1 MRQIWFP
8 ESHPNF
14 QCRTVCSFFSKLQ
27 ALCYTMIDQS
37 LNTGLKNGDAS
48 SYEVLYWLTAAR
60 LKNYCR
66 IFINDQ
72 LLVDDL
78 GQNAYVKLWEKRML
92 IKPNRSVEGLLFTI
106 IRNQCL
112 NHIRDQKLAA
122 ESFSL
127 DEYAW
132 SELQHLYQIDFSGK
146 DDKALEEQLFEALKN
161 AIDQLPERQNEILV
175 KCKIEG
181 RRQQAVAT
189 ELGISLKAVEKN
201 LAKAKNNL
209 RQDLMGR
216 FPELS
221 LLIFMILS

>member
-1 MRQIWFP
+1 MKT
-8 ESHPNF
+8 
-14 QCRTVCSFFSKLQ
+14 CAFFLNCG
-27 ALCYTMIDQS
+27 AFHDTMIDQS
-37 LNTGLKNGDAS
+37 LNKGLKNGEPS
-48 SYEVLYWLTAAR
+48 SYDLLYSLTAAR
-60 LKNYCR
+60 LKNYCH
-66 IFINDQ
+66 IFIKDQ
-72 LLVDDL
+72 VLVEDL
-78 GQNAYVKLWEKRML
+78 VQNAYVKLWEKRLL
-92 IKPNRSVEGLLFTI
+92 IKPDRSVESLLFTI

-112 NHIRDQKLAA
+112 NHIRDQKMAV

-127 DEYAW
+127 DEYSW

-146 DDKALEEQLFEALKN
+146 EDKTLEEQLFEALKD

-181 RRQQAVAT
+181 RRQQEVAD

-209 RQDLMGR
+209 RQDLLVR

-221 LLIFMILS
+221 LLILMMLS